1 MIGACIKYTF
11 FFFNILCLIFG
22 FATLLLGI
30 WINLD
35 ANSFVDT
42 GRSIANRENV
52 IINEESNDMIKR
64 FAQGSVV
71 NDFSHVMIAIGVFV
85 IITSFLGCYGSI
97 RKFSTLLVVYGILL
111 LVLIFGQ
118 VGGAIAVMNITSPTS
133 KINLEMKEI
142 LMRSIREDYGKS
154 ESKSITELWDITMKE
169 QQCCGVN
176 SFDDF
181 GEANHFDGKVIPQ
194 ACCKIM
200 MSDSVANCTNDP
212 KPDNSNMNNGCY
224 PIFVKWVKDNLLQ
237 IIGLLFAIAAF
248 ELLAIVSAIVVCKHT
263 SSRRNTAR
271 Y

>member
-1 MIGACIKYTF
+1 MMGTCVKYTF
-11 FFFNILCLIFG
+11 FLFNILCLIFG
-22 FATLLLGI
+22 FATLLVGI

-52 IINEESNDMIKR
+52 IINKESNDMIKR

-118 VGGAIAVMNITSPTS
+118 VGGAIAAMNITSPTS

-142 LMRSIREDYGKS
+142 LMRSIREDYGKN

-194 ACCKIM
+194 ACCKIT
-200 MSDSVANCTNDP
+200 SDSVADCTSDP
-212 KPDNSNMNNGCY
+212 KPDNSNMNVGCY

-248 ELLAIVSAIVVCKHT
+248 ELLAIVSAIVICKHT
-263 SSRRNTAR
+263 SNRRNIPR